1 MGLADAFTPEERV
14 TITVSQLID
23 MCNYRADLKAKNKIM
38 LRGLQ
43 NKIDPETMLILL
55 GKSEIETR
63 CEE

>member
-38 LRGLQ
+38 LRGWE

-55 GKSEIETR
+55 GKSKIEKE

>member
-1 MGLADAFTPEERV
+1 MGLVDAFTAEDRV

-38 LRGLQ
+38 LRGWE

-55 GKSEIETR
+55 GKSKIEKE